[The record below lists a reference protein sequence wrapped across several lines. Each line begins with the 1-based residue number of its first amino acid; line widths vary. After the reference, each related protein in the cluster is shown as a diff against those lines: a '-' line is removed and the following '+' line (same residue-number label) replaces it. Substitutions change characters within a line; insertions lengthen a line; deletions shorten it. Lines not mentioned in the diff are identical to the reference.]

1 MPRIQRFA
9 HSVQRLAYVAFFK
22 PEARE
27 HRPDDLH
34 VRGDDEGIRYAAWKA
49 TSYSGFVPFQSPPT
63 R

>member
-9 HSVQRLAYVAFFK
+9 HSVQRLTYVAFFK
-22 PEARE
+22 PEARDV
-27 HRPDDLH
+27 RPDDLYT
-34 VRGDDEGIRYAAWKA
+34 RNSEEDTRYAAWKA